1 MRTVAAFVAALAM
14 IAAPVA
20 EAQSRGRSRI
30 PRGRLHRR
38 TQANAPAHR
47 LMEQHVPTGLR
58 MGTTT
63 PRRDPPHP
71 LPDQTAVRPNRATT
85 APAPAATITV
95 RPNRAT
101 TAPGIQSG
109 RMTTVPADRD
119 MEAIGRLSMRVLRG
133 YHTAIATRCLSSA
146 RTTARCPLR
155 RGTVIMP
162 ALLSEPFSVWR
173 SALLSTFLSGL

>member
-71 LPDQTAVRPNRATT
+71 LPDQTA
-85 APAPAATITV
+85 V